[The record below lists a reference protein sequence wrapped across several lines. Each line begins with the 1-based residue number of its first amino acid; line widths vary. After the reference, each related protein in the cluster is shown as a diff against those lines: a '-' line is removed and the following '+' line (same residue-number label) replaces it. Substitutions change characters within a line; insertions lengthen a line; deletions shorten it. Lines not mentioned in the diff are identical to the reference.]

1 MREKW
6 KTRVK
11 LTLIPFVSLLF
22 FFFPFSLLTNL
33 TLSSIQ
39 YPLYS
44 FHHLLDRFCPILLFN
59 PPKPSHRRSSGVI
72 SAILLSAKYFLFKPS
87 PSLCL
92 SLFLRISYVST
103 FLLSEYKQRIRAKL
117 HSSPNLANTFIAHL
131 YRPFAL
137 HLPSFTFLLIQL
149 PTIETHITA
158 TIRVNHGSNE
168 DQRIT
173 DDFSYFLKGSSA
185 GNKKGKNF
193 QKLSHIFS

>member
-1 MREKW
+1 MENPR
-6 KTRVK
+6 KTYAH
-11 LTLIPFVSLLF
+11 PFCFSPLLF
-22 FFFPFSLLTNL
+22 F
-33 TLSSIQ
+33 
-39 YPLYS
+39 S
-44 FHHLLDRFCPILLFN
+44 FLPPYEFN
-59 PPKPSHRRSSGVI
+59 PFLHPISPLLVSPSPRSVLSYPPLQPSHRRSSGVI
-72 SAILLSAKYFLFKPS
+72 SAILLSAKYFLFKSS